1 MSNSLTLFEKHGLVN
16 SNFSYS
22 EVANAFL
29 STGYTSS
36 AGNTY
41 FNSIRVAEGI
51 LIKEDV
57 GQGYAH
63 TFLNGIKI
71 YSIKDKTLLADKSFN
86 NVRYNKERIKIEAKK
101 LLLNMLEDSSLL
113 EGYTFD
119 YNKSEEIIEQL
130 LNRALNENQN
140 DFILA
145 QTKKYLLVS

>member
-1 MSNSLTLFEKHGLVN
+1 MSNSIAILQKHGLIN
-16 SNFSYS
+16 SYFSYS
-22 EVANAFL
+22 DVANAFL
-29 STGYTSS
+29 SSGYTSS

-71 YSIKDKTLLADKSFN
+71 FSIKDKTLLADKSFN
-86 NVRYNKERIKIEAKK
+86 NVRYNKTRIKIEAKK
-101 LLLNMLEDSSLL
+101 LLLKMLVDSSCR
-113 EGYTFD
+113 EGYTLN
-119 YNKSEEIIEQL
+119 YTKAEEVIDNL

-140 DFILA
+140 DLILKE
-145 QTKKYLLVS
+145 TKQYLKIK

>member
-1 MSNSLTLFEKHGLVN
+1 MSNSIAIFQKHGLIN

-29 STGYTSS
+29 SSGYTSA

-71 YSIKDKTLLADKSFN
+71 YSIKDKTLLADKIFN
-86 NVRYNKERIKIEAKK
+86 NVRYNKRRIKIEAKK
-101 LLLNMLEDSSLL
+101 LLLKMLVDSSSR
-113 EGYTFD
+113 EGYTLD
-119 YNKSEEIIEQL
+119 YTKAEKVIENL
-130 LNRALNENQN
+130 LNQALNENQN
-140 DFILA
+140 DLILKE
-145 QTKKYLLVS
+145 TKQYLSIK

>member
-1 MSNSLTLFEKHGLVN
+1 MTNSIAILQKHGLIN

-29 STGYTSS
+29 SSGYTSS

-71 YSIKDKTLLADKSFN
+71 FSIKDKTLLADKSFN
-86 NVRYNKERIKIEAKK
+86 NVRYNKTRFKIEAKK
-101 LLLNMLEDSSLL
+101 LLLKMLVDSSRF
-113 EGYTFD
+113 EGYVLD
-119 YNKSEEIIEQL
+119 YNQAEKIIDNL
-130 LNRALNENQN
+130 LTQAIDENQN
-140 DFILA
+140 DIILS
-145 QTKKYLLVS
+145 QTKKYLLTK

>member
-1 MSNSLTLFEKHGLVN
+1 MSNSIAILQKHGLIN
-16 SNFSYS
+16 SYFSYS
-22 EVANAFL
+22 DVANAFL
-29 STGYTSS
+29 SSGYTSS

-71 YSIKDKTLLADKSFN
+71 FSIKDKTLLADKSFN
-86 NVRYNKERIKIEAKK
+86 NVRYNKTRIKIEAKK
-101 LLLNMLEDSSLL
+101 LLLKMLVDSSFR
-113 EGYTFD
+113 EGYTLN
-119 YNKSEEIIEQL
+119 YTKAEEVIDNL

-140 DFILA
+140 DLILKE
-145 QTKKYLLVS
+145 TKQYLKIK

>member
-1 MSNSLTLFEKHGLVN
+1 MSNSISIFQKHGLIN

-29 STGYTSS
+29 SSGYTSS
-36 AGNTY
+36 VGNIY

-57 GQGYAH
+57 GRGYAH

-86 NVRYNKERIKIEAKK
+86 NVRYNKTRIKIEAKK
-101 LLLNMLEDSSLL
+101 LLLKMLVDSSNS
-113 EGYTFD
+113 EGYTLDFIRAE
-119 YNKSEEIIEQL
+119 KIIEDL
-130 LNRALNENQN
+130 LNQALNENQN
-140 DFILA
+140 DLIFK
-145 QTKKYLLVS
+145 QTKKYLINI

>member
-1 MSNSLTLFEKHGLVN
+1 MSNSLEILKKHGLVN

-71 YSIKDKTLLADKSFN
+71 YSIKDKTLLADKRFN
-86 NVRYNKERIKIEAKK
+86 NVRYNKARIKIEAKK
-101 LLLNMLEDSSLL
+101 LLLNMLEDSSKL
-113 EGYTFD
+113 EGYIFD
-119 YNKSEEIIEQL
+119 YNKSEEIIEKL

-140 DFILA
+140 DFILK
-145 QTKKYLLVS
+145 QTKKNLLVS

>member
-1 MSNSLTLFEKHGLVN
+1 MTNSITIFEKHGLIN
-16 SNFSYS
+16 SNVSYS

-29 STGYTSS
+29 STGYTSQ

-57 GQGYAH
+57 GVGYAR

-86 NVRYNKERIKIEAKK
+86 SLFYSKQSVKGQAKRMLIEVLKEASLSQGLYFDENKASSIIDRVLDQAINEDQREMLLSQTKK
-101 LLLNMLEDSSLL
+101 LLA
-113 EGYTFD
+113 G
-119 YNKSEEIIEQL
+119 
-130 LNRALNENQN
+130 
-140 DFILA
+140 
-145 QTKKYLLVS
+145 